1 LTIDK
6 TEVSLGLPFFKLSWI
21 VERPAPSGVAAF
33 ESEKCAESVQAI
45 SAAPQNKP
53 SGDSS
58 RGLFYC
64 LEPLAIPSI
73 RERAIPKNKGSWANV
88 TLQ

>member
-1 LTIDK
+1 MKNNLFPYGFHLVFLVKCAITK
-6 TEVSLGLPFFKLSWI
+6 Y
-21 VERPAPSGVAAF
+21 RPAPSGVAAF
-33 ESEKCAESVQAI
+33 ESEKCAESVQAV

-64 LEPLAIPSI
+64 LEPLAIPSV
-73 RERAIPKNKGSWANV
+73 RERTIPKNKWS
-88 TLQ
+88 